1 MTLGAVT
8 LGAVTLGRV
17 TRVGVG
23 LMACVGPMIRA
34 ASVATVGVRLA
45 RVLVARPPV
54 ERATVPGAPIT
65 VVVPARNEAQRI
77 APLLSA
83 LSTAPGVDS
92 VIVVDDRSD
101 DGTASIAREAG
112 ADVIVGT
119 EPPIGWVGK
128 TWALDQGIRAADT
141 EWVVTFDA
149 DVVPDP
155 DLPASAVVRALTD
168 HLDYVTLAGRAELS
182 RGRWLHASLLN
193 QLVYRFGPPG
203 STRRLASGQCIAGR
217 RTVLLAGL
225 RAVSGELVEDVAL
238 ARHLAARGHR
248 VDFLDATC
256 LMAVRPY
263 RSVGEV
269 WSGWGRSIGLRGV
282 EPWWRQMIESTILV
296 ATLVIPPVRVARR
309 AGDVIDVAALSLRF
323 GALVGT
329 RRAYAPRGAAFWLS
343 PLADPVALAATF
355 TGLVR
360 RAPTWRGRRLA
371 PTAGRRRTG
380 GRRTS
385 SAPR

>member
-1 MTLGAVT
+1 M
-8 LGAVTLGRV
+8 
-17 TRVGVG
+17 TRVGAG
-23 LMACVGPMIRA
+23 LVIRA
-34 ASVATVGVRLA
+34 ASVTTVGVRLA

-65 VVVPARNEAQRI
+65 VVVPARNEARRI
-77 APLLSA
+77 APLLAA
-83 LSTAPGVDS
+83 LHRAPGVDS

-101 DGTASIAREAG
+101 DATAAIAREAG

-128 TWALDQGIRAADT
+128 PWALDQGIRAADT

-155 DLPASAVVRALTD
+155 DLPASVVARALTD
-168 HLDYVTLAGRAELS
+168 HLDVVTLAGRAELS

-203 STRRLASGQCIAGR
+203 STRRLANGQCTAGR

-238 ARHLAARGHR
+238 ARRLATRGHR
-248 VDFLDATC
+248 VDFLDATD
-256 LMAVRPY
+256 LMVVRPY
-263 RSVGEV
+263 GSFGEV

-282 EPWWRQMIESTILV
+282 EPWWRQLIEATVLV

-309 AGDVIDVAALSLRF
+309 TGDVIDVVALSLRF
-323 GALVGT
+323 GTLVGT
-329 RRAYAPRGAAFWLS
+329 RRAYSPRGAAFWLS

-355 TGLVR
+355 TGLGR
-360 RAPTWRGRRLA
+360 RRPVWRGRRLA
-371 PTAGRRRTG
+371 PIAGRRRTG
-380 GRRTS
+380 ARRRS
-385 SAPR
+385 SAPH